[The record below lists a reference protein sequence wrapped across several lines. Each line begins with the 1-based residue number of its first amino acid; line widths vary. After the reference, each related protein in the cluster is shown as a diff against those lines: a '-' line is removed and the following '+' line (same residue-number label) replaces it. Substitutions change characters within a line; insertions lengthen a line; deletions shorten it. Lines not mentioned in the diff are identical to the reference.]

1 MPPGFS
7 KCPFSGFSRRR
18 SQLASLHRGNRRNWA
33 SFMKIN
39 ISRFAAEQ
47 GLAAEM
53 ALMQGMEEMPKEF
66 LEKGAED

>member
-1 MPPGFS
+1 
-7 KCPFSGFSRRR
+7 
-18 SQLASLHRGNRRNWA
+18 
-33 SFMKIN
+33 MKIN